1 MAFTVNTNILD
12 LLLTLFWYTSI
23 DKYKIGTRLSTI
35 SSVTIHAVAAMTT
48 AAALL
53 QSAEAG
59 QGCLTEPSVRWAH
72 RLWPAPLPVCHTR
85 YTFSLAFLMSPPI
98 YMISLD
104 FAQFVSKARGRTPEK
119 IIMTPTT
126 STTSVG
132 SNGRR
137 RYVGRSLTMD
147 LNQQINAHFSTNSIG
162 TTPTSRRSSTTS
174 NSASSFTTHTK
185 LSTLT
190 AAYKVFSKSLCA
202 HDDWWLKIDLF
213 FFLGCIIAGR
223 DSLTYGSDTYGT
235 DTGAEQN
242 DWLQLRKSS
251 DDSRTERF
259 F

>member
-1 MAFTVNTNILD
+1 
-12 LLLTLFWYTSI
+12 
-23 DKYKIGTRLSTI
+23 
-35 SSVTIHAVAAMTT
+35 
-48 AAALL
+48 
-53 QSAEAG
+53 
-59 QGCLTEPSVRWAH
+59 
-72 RLWPAPLPVCHTR
+72 
-85 YTFSLAFLMSPPI
+85 
-98 YMISLD
+98 MISLD

-213 FFLGCIIAGR
+213 FWLHHSRKGLSHLRVWHLRHWHRSWAKRLASTSEELRWFPDGTVLLTLEIA
-223 DSLTYGSDTYGT
+223 S
-235 DTGAEQN
+235 N
-242 DWLQLRKSS
+242 DQDPRPSTTVHGPPICPTWPDAPALSS
-251 DDSRTERF
+251 PPLYANDFMF
-259 F
+259 FQVPL